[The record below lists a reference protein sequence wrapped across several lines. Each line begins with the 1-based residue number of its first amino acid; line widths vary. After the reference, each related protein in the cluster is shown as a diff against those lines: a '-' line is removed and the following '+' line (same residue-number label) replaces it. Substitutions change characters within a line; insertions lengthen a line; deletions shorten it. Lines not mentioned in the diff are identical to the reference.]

1 MTDVPLHYATIVEQ
15 AEQVR
20 SRAISP
26 VELTRTYLG
35 RIEHLD
41 ARLGAFITVLSDQA
55 VADAREAERA
65 VTSGGPVG
73 PLHGIPVALKDII
86 HMKGV
91 PTTAGSRVMDGFVP
105 QETSALVRRLSRAG
119 AIVIGKANLSEF
131 AIGGTVDHPFGT
143 PRNPWG
149 LDRTPGGSSS
159 GSAVAVA
166 AGLCSAAL
174 GSDTGGS
181 IRGPASFCGT
191 AGIRPTYGRVTRQG
205 VVPMC
210 WSMDT
215 VGPMTR
221 TVEDCAI
228 VLEAVAGHEDG
239 DVTSSRTPV
248 PDYRECIRDGVRGL
262 RVGLPREMFD
272 FDGLDPEVGDAVR
285 KAVGVLEG
293 LGASWDE
300 LSLPTVPHSGAAF
313 IAVADTDAA
322 AFHSTWL
329 RSTGDDYDWNT
340 RTRLEAASLLP
351 ASAYIKAQRARSL
364 MRRELLE
371 ALDRFDV
378 LLGPASNRP
387 APSIESAT
395 GRPGGHYQ
403 GQGDM
408 ARRRL
413 TSPAS
418 LAGLPA
424 LSVPCGFSGE
434 GLPIGFQL
442 IGKPFDEATLFRVG
456 HAYESATG
464 WHAMHPE
471 L

>member
-20 SRAISP
+20 SKAISP
-26 VELTRTYLG
+26 MELTRAYLG
-35 RIEHLD
+35 RIEQLD
-41 ARLGAFITVLSDQA
+41 TRLGAFITVLSDQA

-65 VTSGGPVG
+65 VTSGGPVS
-73 PLHGIPVALKDII
+73 PLHGMPVALKDII
-86 HMKGV
+86 HMRGV

-105 QETSALVRRLSRAG
+105 LETSAIVRCLSRAG

-228 VLEAVAGHEDG
+228 VLEAIAGYEDG

-248 PDYRECIRDGVRGL
+248 SDYRECIRDGVRGL
-262 RVGLPREMFD
+262 RVGLPREMLD
-272 FDGLDPEVGDAVR
+272 FDGLDPEVGDAVQ
-285 KAVGVLEG
+285 KVAGVLEE
-293 LGASWDE
+293 LGASSDE

-322 AFHSTWL
+322 AFHSMWL
-329 RSTGDDYDWNT
+329 RSRGDDYDWNT

-364 MRRELLE
+364 IRRELLE

-378 LLGPASNRP
+378 LLAPASNRT
-387 APSIESAT
+387 APSIESGT
-395 GRPGGHYQ
+395 GRPGGHYE
-403 GQGDM
+403 GQRDM

-424 LSVPCGFSGE
+424 LSVPCGFSEE